1 MKLLQVATIPETLE
15 AFLLPFA
22 QHFRNRGWTV
32 HAAARNVTG
41 NTRCV
46 SEFDAVH
53 DISWS
58 RQPLNVANIRA
69 ANEIRSLVKQEEYD
83 LVHVHTP
90 VASFV
95 TRFALRRSVATR
107 LVYTAHGFHFYV
119 GGNVAKNAIYRSL
132 ERLAGRWTDAL
143 VVINSEDLLAAKKY
157 EIVPQPKVHAIKG
170 IGIDIEN
177 VTASAQ
183 QGPGRAQLRRSLGL
197 PDSAV
202 VFIVVAEFIP
212 RKRHSDVIKAFAS
225 LNLDPPARLILV
237 GKGPLTNEIRALS
250 TELGVGDRVEFLG
263 YRRDVPSLISA
274 SDVLLLVSEQE
285 GLPRSIMEAMA
296 LRVPVI
302 GSTIRGVTDLLDK
315 GAGRLVPPGSVEDLR
330 GAMELLGSDSKLRNA
345 LATAAFD
352 RVSGYSISDV
362 LLGYEQLFNEVL
374 AEL

>member
-22 QHFRNRGWTV
+22 LHFRNRGWTV

-143 VVINSEDLLAAKKY
+143 VVMNSEDLLAAKKY

>member
-143 VVINSEDLLAAKKY
+143 VVMNSEDLLAAKKY